1 MSDRVSNGFVGWA
14 VRASKIKWIFAF
26 PLLLGGVAV
35 CAALQT
41 AAFVVALLLFSVVA
55 LYLCIGNFGF
65 YSDKRIALRF
75 AVGRELGSTLL
86 AAAPSLTAASP
97 TLK

>member
-1 MSDRVSNGFVGWA
+1 MSDRVSRGCVGWA
-14 VRASKIKWIFAF
+14 VAAPRRRWIWAF
-26 PLLLGGVAV
+26 PFLAAGVAV
-35 CAALQT
+35 SAVAQGL
-41 AAFVVALLLFSVVA
+41 AFVLSLSLLGLVALFLG
-55 LYLCIGNFGF
+55 IGNFGF

-97 TLK
+97 TRN